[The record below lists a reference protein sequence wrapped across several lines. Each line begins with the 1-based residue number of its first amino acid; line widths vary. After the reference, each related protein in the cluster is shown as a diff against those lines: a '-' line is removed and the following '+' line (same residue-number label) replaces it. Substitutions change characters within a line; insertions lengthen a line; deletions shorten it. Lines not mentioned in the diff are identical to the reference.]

1 MKRLGL
7 IALSI
12 IPIPLGFLTDHLMMK
27 FNWFGFPLFL
37 IGIVF
42 YIFWFFMGY
51 ISANFTLSMRET
63 LLYSHSITILC
74 ATLIIG
80 QLLLLERFTQGL
92 LGLLPQMYFLPM
104 ITPVSSIIR
113 NVFFFISP
121 FRIEHF
127 IIPAFL
133 MMLSTFILGFRIKS
147 QQLNLQNCEV

>member
-12 IPIPLGFLTDHLMMK
+12 VPVPLGLLTDHLMMK
-27 FNWFGFPLFL
+27 YNWFGFPLFL

-51 ISANFTLSMRET
+51 ISANWMFSMRT
-63 LLYSHSITILC
+63 TMLYSHSVTILC

-80 QLLLLERFTQGL
+80 QLMILERFTQGL
-92 LGLLPQMYFLPM
+92 VGLLPQIYFLPM
-104 ITPVSSIIR
+104 ITPVSFVIR

-133 MMLSTFILGFRIKS
+133 LMLGTFALGFRIKS
-147 QQLNLQNCEV
+147 QQLKLQNCEV

>member
-7 IALSI
+7 IALSL
-12 IPIPLGFLTDHLMMK
+12 IPIPLGLLTDHLMMNY
-27 FNWFGFPLFL
+27 NWFGFPLFL

-51 ISANFTLSMRET
+51 ISVNWTLSMRET
-63 LLYSHSITILC
+63 ILYSHSVAILC
-74 ATLIIG
+74 AALIVGQLII
-80 QLLLLERFTQGL
+80 LERFTQGL
-92 LGLLPQMYFLPM
+92 LGLIPQMYFLPM
-104 ITPVSSIIR
+104 ITPVSLLIR

-133 MMLSTFILGFRIKS
+133 MMLGIYIFGYWIKA
-147 QQLNLQNCEV
+147 QQLKLQNREV